1 MFAVIFSDGEVKLDD
16 LRYDCREHL
25 WIPIAVHKDRN
36 GSVTVLCFNEAD
48 TARRFAKRNIPKTWV
63 QGAVLL
69 NDDQIAFINS
79 KRWKIE
85 VLGFPRIFRDNPD
98 QVLGF
103 EIVEFDEKPSM
114 KYA

>member
-1 MFAVIFSDGEVKLDD
+1 MFAVIFSDGEIKLDD
-16 LRYDCREHL
+16 LKNDCREHL
-25 WIPIAVHKDRN
+25 WIPIAVHKDRD

-48 TARRFAKRNIPKTWV
+48 TAKRFAKRNIPKTWV
-63 QGAVLL
+63 HGAVLL

-79 KRWKIE
+79 KKWKIE
-85 VLGFPRIFRDNPD
+85 ILGFPRIFRDNPD

-103 EIVEFDEKPSM
+103 EIVEFSEKPGM